1 MCANCYVSIR
11 ICHVIETCIDL
22 LVLFGNNIM
31 KYLLVLYVC
40 QLSVYLKHI
49 VLLCCMA
56 MSMDSC
62 Y

>member
-1 MCANCYVSIR
+1 M
-11 ICHVIETCIDL
+11 IETCIDL